1 VLLSISF
8 SLLHGLSLCN
18 FVSLINDC
26 LPCTCFHTWG
36 STYLFSLNQDGHTQ
50 EGKRLYVPRVEDKNS
65 HMRMLNIS
73 CIDDLV
79 ANSMNILEP
88 APVDSD
94 GNERENGNFVCYI

>member
-1 VLLSISF
+1 M
-8 SLLHGLSLCN
+8 CN
-18 FVSLINDC
+18 FISLINAC
-26 LPCTCFHTWG
+26 LPLTCFHTWG
-36 STYLFSLNQDGHTQ
+36 STYLFSLNQDCHTQ
-50 EGKRLYVPRVEDKNS
+50 GGKRLYVPRVEDKNS

-94 GNERENGNFVCYI
+94 GNEREDGNFVRYI

>member
-1 VLLSISF
+1 MLAYYVLVFTLGEVLTF
-8 SLLHGLSLCN
+8 
-18 FVSLINDC
+18 
-26 LPCTCFHTWG
+26 
-36 STYLFSLNQDGHTQ
+36 FSLNQDGHTQ
-50 EGKRLYVPRVEDKNS
+50 VGKRLYVPRVEDKNS

-94 GNERENGNFVCYI
+94 GNEREDGNFVLYI